1 VDETTATLP
10 AGWRDRLVPV
20 RNASTRGAT
29 GWCLEVHDLLIA
41 KTVAGREKDRVFLG
55 EAARMGLADEPT
67 LLARLRETALDDA
80 RRETAGAAIAA
91 AFRSAR
97 PPA

>member
-1 VDETTATLP
+1 LPGYDRETRSLTLVLRRLDP
-10 AGWRDRLVPV
+10 AGRIG
-20 RNASTRGAT
+20 ASYSLPST
-29 GWCLEVHDLLIA
+29 
-41 KTVAGREKDRVFLG
+41 EKDRVFLD
-55 EAARMGLADEPT
+55 EAARMGFADERT
-67 LLARLRETALDDA
+67 LLARLGETALDDA